1 MRILSIETS
10 CDETAIAILECEGGT
25 TEGGAASIKILGNA
39 VHSQIATHR
48 EFGGVY
54 PAVAKREHAK
64 NATPLLA
71 SALSQAGMLN
81 DAETPI
87 PDEFDDL
94 LSREHELAAELRDF
108 LSKNA
113 VPDVDAIA
121 VTYGPGLEPAL
132 WVGIN
137 FAKALALVW
146 NKPLVPVNHMEG
158 HMLVSLAQKANQG
171 DTLILPDE
179 KLPLLGLLV
188 SGGHTELVVMK
199 DWLSYEV
206 LGETRDDAVGEAFD
220 KVARMLGLPYP
231 GGPEIS
237 KLAEEARQDPTP
249 PPFKL
254 PKPMISTEDCDFSF
268 SGLKTAVLYLL
279 RDREL
284 TEPEKAKLAEAF
296 EDTVADV
303 LYAKT
308 KRAIEQTEAKSL
320 LIGGGVSANTHLSR
334 VFRER
339 LAEDYPDVTLY
350 VSERSLSGDNA
361 VMIGIAGYF
370 RALRSEYKSDFIA
383 DGTLALV

>member
-10 CDETAIAILECEGGT
+10 CDETAVAILEGTGGGKD
-25 TEGGAASIKILGNA
+25 GGAASFKILGNA

-64 NATPLLA
+64 NATPMLA
-71 SALSQAGMLN
+71 SALEQAGMRVA
-81 DAETPI
+81 AETPI
-87 PDEFDDL
+87 PDGFDTL
-94 LSREHELAAELRDF
+94 LEREYELSRELREF
-108 LSKNA
+108 LSKNTIPDIDA
-113 VPDVDAIA
+113 VA

-146 NKPLVPVNHMEG
+146 KKPLVPVNHMEG
-158 HMLVSLAQKANQG
+158 HMLVSLAKKDG
-171 DTLILPDE
+171 TTLTLPDE

-237 KLAEEARQDPTP
+237 KLAEEARKDPAP
-249 PPFKL
+249 SPFKL
-254 PKPMISTEDCDFSF
+254 PKPMIATEDCDFSF

-284 TEPEKAKLAEAF
+284 TEPEKAKLAETF

-303 LYAKT
+303 LYTKT
-308 KRAIEQTEAKSL
+308 KRAIEESGAKSL
-320 LIGGGVSANTHLSR
+320 LVGGGVSANTHLSR
-334 VFRER
+334 VFHER

-361 VMIGIAGYF
+361 IMIGIAGYF
-370 RALRSEYKSDFIA
+370 RALRSEFKTDFVA
-383 DGTLALV
+383 DGTLALVA